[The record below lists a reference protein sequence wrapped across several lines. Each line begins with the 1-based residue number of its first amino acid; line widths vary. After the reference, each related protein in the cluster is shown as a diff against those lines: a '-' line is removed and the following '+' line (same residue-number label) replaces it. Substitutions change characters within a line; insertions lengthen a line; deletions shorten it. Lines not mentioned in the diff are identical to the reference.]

1 MVVLLANPRGVLPL
15 SFFGFQPLWPTTLL
29 ATIRDNTS
37 TFATPPRCLAP
48 SQLQL
53 PRGSKTSSHSQF
65 AASTETG
72 RQDNPGQ
79 MNRWKLRVVEGYSTV
94 VPVGDFLAVYMEIET
109 KTRVDT
115 KVTAI
120 VNACKAQLA
129 KTANAIKMQKIE
141 LKMYPT
147 FVGAVSSPILANT
160 NGLQVDYVQEIA
172 KQFPASSRPT
182 FFNTSSTTFH
192 RLHPSDHD
200 TRPDVT
206 ASLPGQTPSKI
217 EEWHEVGSVI
227 EFKADDDP
235 IDAAGKIK
243 SGQLDNLVQLL
254 KNARCILIA
263 SASCYVFVVS
273 IFRNNA
279 RLFRV
284 DCSGYIVSE
293 RFDWSKDVR
302 VFPEFYLRLYT
313 GINGG
318 ILGHDSTTSTPTQV
332 EKQKMFEQLRH
343 LPQYESM
350 SFEDATDRSRW
361 VKVNFRGDRRAFT
374 VGPPIFQSNGLFG
387 RGTRVERVLIENESP
402 PQMYAMKDAWRQA
415 CRIPESYYYEVIQN
429 YADQHCE
436 GKTKGLAT
444 CVGSVDLSTSDPKHQ
459 KTITAALREGG
470 NTFLDRCHD
479 RSLFTPVGFP
489 LDHYSSTKQL
499 VQALRSA
506 IIGHEFAFRAGVMH
520 RDPSAGNVLN
530 AEEDSASPDAGF
542 LLDFDYS
549 NFTDEGLER
558 FKTLH
563 PDFNLEVV
571 EKGSKDITGT
581 YPFMSLAAL
590 THMKNSTPHTHECHH
605 DLESFYYLLVW
616 ILLRHADHDKG
627 ATECSRIFDGEIEQ
641 VYNQKWG
648 WLSAHL
654 MTTFNDAHRLVI
666 ANNTPITTLIDTLT
680 RIFYI
685 QVSRHGAV
693 ATHGSVLSAFD
704 TALASPDW
712 PEGDAAR
719 KFIPPLA
726 SLSPLINAGTDTSH
740 TSSRHYW
747 KDAAKGAVAP
757 QPSTSRHA
765 PESTAGASGSVKRK
779 RDDNTERSTQAPED
793 NSGASGSVKRKREDK
808 PGRATQ
814 APEDTSGASG
824 SVKRKREDKPG
835 RSTQARRG
843 RR

>member
-1 MVVLLANPRGVLPL
+1 
-15 SFFGFQPLWPTTLL
+15 
-29 ATIRDNTS
+29 
-37 TFATPPRCLAP
+37 
-48 SQLQL
+48 
-53 PRGSKTSSHSQF
+53 
-65 AASTETG
+65 
-72 RQDNPGQ
+72 
-79 MNRWKLRVVEGYSTV
+79 
-94 VPVGDFLAVYMEIET
+94 
-109 KTRVDT
+109 
-115 KVTAI
+115 
-120 VNACKAQLA
+120 
-129 KTANAIKMQKIE
+129 
-141 LKMYPT
+141 MYPT
-147 FVGAVSSPILANT
+147 FVGAISSPILANT
-160 NGLQVDYVQEIA
+160 NGLQVEYVQEIA
-172 KQFPASSRPT
+172 KKLPASSRPT
-182 FFNTSSTTFH
+182 FFNKSGTTFH

-227 EFKADDDP
+227 EFKVDDDP
-235 IDAAGKIK
+235 IDTAGNIK

-254 KNARCILIA
+254 KNARCILMA

-284 DCSGYIVSE
+284 DRSGYIVSE

-302 VFPEFYLRLYT
+302 IFPEFYLRLYT
-313 GINGG
+313 GVKGG
-318 ILGHDSTTSTPTQV
+318 ILGHDSTTSTPTQA
-332 EKQKMFEQLRH
+332 EKQEMFAQLRH

-361 VKVNFRGDRRAFT
+361 VKVNLRGDRRAFT
-374 VGPPIFQSNGLFG
+374 VGPPIFQSKGFFG

-415 CRIPESYYYEVIQN
+415 CRLRESYYYEVIQN
-429 YADQHCE
+429 YADQHYE

-470 NTFLDRCHD
+470 NAFLDRCHD
-479 RSLFTPVGFP
+479 RSLFTPVGFA

-499 VQALRSA
+499 VQALRNA
-506 IIGHEFAFRAGVMH
+506 IIGHEFALRAGVMH

-549 NFTDEGLER
+549 DFTDEGLKR
-558 FKTLH
+558 FKSLH
-563 PDFNLEVV
+563 PGFTLEVV

-581 YPFMSLAAL
+581 YPFMSLVAL
-590 THMKNSTPHTHECHH
+590 RHMKDTTPHTHECHH

-616 ILLRHADHDKG
+616 ILLRHADHDAG
-627 ATECSRIFDGEIEQ
+627 ATACARLFDGEIEQ
-641 VYNQKWG
+641 VFNQKWR
-648 WLSAHL
+648 WLSEHA
-654 MTTFNDAHRLVI
+654 MAMSGDAPRLLI
-666 ANNTPITTLIDTLT
+666 PNNTPITTLIDTLT
-680 RIFYI
+680 LTFYT
-685 QVSRHGAV
+685 QNTRDGAV
-693 ATHGSVLSAFD
+693 ATHASVLSAFD
-704 TALASPDW
+704 TALASLDW
-712 PEGDAAR
+712 PKEDAAR

-726 SLSPLINAGTDTSH
+726 SLPPLINAGTDASY

-757 QPSTSRHA
+757 QPSTSRRA
-765 PESTAGASGSVKRK
+765 PEGSAGASGSVKRK
-779 RDDNTERSTQAPED
+779 RDDKTDRSAQ
-793 NSGASGSVKRKREDK
+793 VK
-808 PGRATQ
+808 
-814 APEDTSGASG
+814 
-824 SVKRKREDKPG
+824 
-835 RSTQARRG
+835 RG